1 MKRIALFFALL
12 TLISC
17 ATIKRPQSKFPKIHE
32 RILSGSYEEI
42 WVAALQVL
50 DAHRY
55 QYPKA
60 DKDAGIVETSFIKG
74 SSKKAFHYAGGQ
86 KFPKDLQWKL
96 KLWILALPAP
106 ITHPQVRVKI
116 EKETY
121 VSAGPPEGWQRTQ
134 TDLLE
139 EKSLIYRI
147 GRMRDLNRL
156 RDRAVTP

>member
-17 ATIKRPQSKFPKIHE
+17 ATIKRPQSRFPKIHE

-60 DKDAGIVETSFIKG
+60 DKDAGIVETSFK
-74 SSKKAFHYAGGQ
+74 
-86 KFPKDLQWKL
+86 
-96 KLWILALPAP
+96 
-106 ITHPQVRVKI
+106 
-116 EKETY
+116 
-121 VSAGPPEGWQRTQ
+121 
-134 TDLLE
+134 
-139 EKSLIYRI
+139 I
-147 GRMRDLNRL
+147 GRASCRER
-156 RDRAVTP
+156 V